1 MSTDTPGHVKAADHA
16 GAAPFGAALAM
27 VPARH
32 SRDRA
37 LGVIAK
43 ACSRPPLRGYPAGKG
58 WEGRKQLGLRFGVIL
73 ASSWRHLGVIMAS
86 FGLSWPILAS
96 SWRHFGL
103 SWLILASSWC
113 HLGSFWR
120 RLGSSWRILANLGS
134 PGPILAKS
142 QRELEGVPQ
151 FFHARPRRTADV
163 LVFGQLPGGEPA

>member
-1 MSTDTPGHVKAADHA
+1 MA
-16 GAAPFGAALAM
+16 GGR
-27 VPARH
+27 RH
-32 SRDRA
+32 LGSFACDR
-37 LGVIAK
+37 GVILAH
-43 ACSRPPLRGYPAGKG
+43 L
-58 WEGRKQLGLRFGVIL
+58 GVIL
-73 ASSWRHLGVIMAS
+73 ASSWRHLGVIWLILAHLGVILAS
-86 FGLSWPILAS
+86 SWLILAS